1 MIPTAGHPHVVAIR
15 DREEARRA
23 MTELEVSGPGVRIM
37 NEKALFRVVRVRDL
51 DVRAANILKQEM
63 LSRGGE
69 VATSRAVYELGAE
82 RANCLI
88 MGTLAQY
95 GKLLP
100 KLRAQPFGLKALAD
114 SLEAVLRHSDGGRPS
129 THPGLDLSLRPVV
142 MGILNVTP
150 DSFSDG
156 GDFFASDVAIRE
168 AYRMVEEGAAIVDI
182 GGEST
187 RPGSDRVPL
196 EEELRRVLP
205 LVEALAGDLPAPI
218 SVDTYKAE
226 VAARALEAGA
236 FMINDVSALSMDEG
250 LVDVVR
256 DAGCPVVLMHML
268 GEPGT
273 MQENPVYDGV
283 VDEVYDYFV
292 ERLNYAVDRGLS
304 EDNLLIDPGIG
315 FGKTL
320 RHNLELIRNLDTFR
334 SLGRP
339 VLLGTSRKRFLGE
352 ILGLPEPKDRVHAT
366 VATTVLGALS
376 DVDIVRVHDVAAN
389 AQAVE
394 LVRAVFPQNPAAA

>member
-1 MIPTAGHPHVVAIR
+1 
-15 DREEARRA
+15 
-23 MTELEVSGPGVRIM
+23 
-37 NEKALFRVVRVRDL
+37 
-51 DVRAANILKQEM
+51 
-63 LSRGGE
+63 
-69 VATSRAVYELGAE
+69 
-82 RANCLI
+82 
-88 MGTLAQY
+88 
-95 GKLLP
+95 
-100 KLRAQPFGLKALAD
+100 
-114 SLEAVLRHSDGGRPS
+114 
-129 THPGLDLSLRPVV
+129 
-142 MGILNVTP
+142 MGILNITP

-156 GDFFASDVAIRE
+156 GDFFGSDAAIRE

-187 RPGSDRVPL
+187 RPGSERVPL
-196 EEELRRVLP
+196 EEELRRVIP

-218 SVDTYKAE
+218 SIDTYKAE

-236 FMINDVSALSMDEG
+236 FMINDISALSMDEG
-250 LVDVVR
+250 LIDVVR

-273 MQENPVYDGV
+273 MQENPVYGDV
-283 VDEVYDYFV
+283 VSEVYDYFV

-304 EDNLLIDPGIG
+304 ENNLLIDPGIG

-366 VATTVLGALS
+366 VATSVLGALA

-389 AQAVE
+389 AQAVQ
-394 LVRAVFPQNPAAA
+394 LVRAVFPHHSGEA